1 MSQTLHD
8 ELQAEL
14 QAELDAAM
22 ADLENERGAKAK
34 EAEARKAAQAEVTR
48 LEGEIGS
55 MDDAASDAEGV
66 SLHAR
71 LKHANA
77 EVTRLTGEL
86 TTANDKVTELT
97 ARIGTAGDAE
107 SLLGMLETEK
117 AKATRLAGE
126 LEAADTSLTSLRG
139 QLTTAQTSLATEAER
154 AEQAEQAAQQAR
166 QEASQRAQSLEAN
179 QRAKLLD
186 KALAALTGAYVAPV
200 TPNVKSG
207 SAFTLRNYSHSSLSA
222 PNLRGSR
229 LTYPAFGETIVAYTD
244 RELTRRLLDHYYTN
258 REGDDNAAKATATRL
273 VVLGIPNL
281 SLDNVIAA
289 DSQVR
294 LNGHGLPT
302 SYTGDMAPTER
313 TSVTGNFSG
322 TVHGVSGTFECG
334 TGCGITLTPDYDT
347 DKRLIGVEVA
357 VLEDL
362 FFKSSGSVTLDGTTA
377 KGGFTDDEYM
387 VFGWWRS
394 KPVSLPG
401 SYDFETF
408 VVPTAVGQAPNTG
421 RYIGTAA
428 GMYAET
434 DAATVAKQG
443 EFTANVLLT
452 VASGGVTGD
461 INTFQTTPTDG
472 SVRSTTSGS
481 WRVVLGSGDSAT
493 ITGVP
498 GSSASMGS
506 WSRNFVAARM
516 ACSWGKAIH
525 QQLLASS
532 IRKFLKRYTLS
543 ALSAPSCS
551 NPAADVAGVS
561 GWFNAATNDSNAA
574 IAGAFGAAFSI
585 GTMCA
590 K

>member
-1 MSQTLHD
+1 MIHTRLTGLLTALLLGALLLAGCGGSGSGEPTVSQTLHD

-107 SLLGMLETEK
+107 SLLGMLKHANAEM
-117 AKATRLAGE
+117 TRLTGE
-126 LEAADTSLTSLRG
+126 LEAADTSLKSLRG

-186 KALAALTGAYVAPV
+186 KALADLNVSYVAPV

-258 REGDDNAAKATATRL
+258 REGVDAAKATATRL
-273 VVLGIPNL
+273 AVANILNL
-281 SLDNVIAA
+281 SLTNVIAA

-302 SYTGDMAPTER
+302 SYTGETVPTQR
-313 TSVTGNFSG
+313 TGVTGNFSG

-334 TGCGITLTPDYDT
+334 TDCGITLSPDYDL
-347 DKRLIGVEVA
+347 DKKLIGVEVS
-357 VLEDL
+357 VLVDL

-408 VVPTAVGQAPNTG
+408 VVPTVTSTVPTTG

-452 VASGGVTGD
+452 AASDGVTGD

-481 WRVVLGSGDSAT
+481 WRVVLGPNSAT

-506 WSRNFVAARM
+506 WSRNFVATRM
-516 ACSWGKAIH
+516 ASGERE
-525 QQLLASS
+525 SDS
-532 IRKFLKRYTLS
+532 
-543 ALSAPSCS
+543 
-551 NPAADVAGVS
+551 PAVAGEFDTKIPETLHIV
-561 GWFNAATNDSNAA
+561 
-574 IAGAFGAAFSI
+574 GAFGA
-585 GTMCA
+585 
-590 K
+590 KRQ